1 MQVIDIYEA
10 QIRLCGLIEATLAG
24 EQMVIVD
31 AGRFLVK
38 LVPREQGISTSHK
51 PALMPQRDA
60 NAASTL
66 SGKYVRSLSSRRL
79 HSAYQQQIRI
89 CYIKSI

>member
-1 MQVIDIYEA
+1 MRAVDIYEA
-10 QIRLCGLIEATLAG
+10 QIKLCGFIEETLAG
-24 EQMVIVD
+24 EQMVIID

-38 LVPREQGISTSHK
+38 LVPWEQGISTSHK

-66 SGKYVRSLSSRRL
+66 SG
-79 HSAYQQQIRI
+79 QIRALFEQQEVA
-89 CYIKSI
+89 